1 MSLINQVIVK
11 DLARTYQQEL
21 SQLYSREGVILVDNS
36 FLNGFVRR
44 RVQRDGVPLNY
55 SEAWYLERSFHEG
68 HAPEIVADNNDGS
81 RRHISFPRAM
91 IAEFSRGITR
101 LERFAGDPLEALAD
115 RWGGPEGEPAVI
127 EYAIDHVPDEEICD
141 GAVKQLKGCIGAL
154 KIERDLFAVFS
165 TEAFVAPSTLYPQ
178 RFETK
183 LGSRLGRKPSE
194 KRYHRPQAHLRV
206 AHYQKNQDSADLAGR
221 VREIIVRPVNR
232 AYLSRTGHPDVD
244 REIYLLALA
253 IGQQTPATI
262 LTADND
268 FRSLHGFYQRN
279 KPSGDPA
286 SAVSIV
292 LDHGGVPEV
301 LEAQP

>member
-1 MSLINQVIVK
+1 MSPINQIIVE
-11 DLARTYQQEL
+11 DLAQTYQQEL
-21 SQLYSREGVILVDNS
+21 SNLYSREGVILVDNS

-44 RVQRDGVPLNY
+44 RVQRDGIPLNY

-68 HAPEIVADNNDGS
+68 HAVEVMADNSDGS
-81 RRHISFPRAM
+81 RRYISFPRSM

-101 LERFAGDPLEALAD
+101 LERFVGDPLEALAD

-127 EYAIDHVPDEEICD
+127 EYAIDHSHDEFIFD
-141 GAVKQLKGCIGAL
+141 GAVNQLNGCIDAL
-154 KIERDLFAVFS
+154 KIERNLFAVFS

-178 RFETK
+178 RFETE

-194 KRYHRPQAHLRV
+194 KRYHRPQPHLRV
-206 AHYQKNQDSADLAGR
+206 AHYRKNQDSAGLTGR
-221 VREIIVRPVNR
+221 AREIIVRPVNR
-232 AYLSRTGHPDVD
+232 AYLSRTEQHPDID

-268 FRSLHGFYQRN
+268 FRSLHRFYQRN
-279 KPSGDPA
+279 KPARDPA
-286 SAVSIV
+286 SEVRIV
-292 LDHGGVPEV
+292 LDHAGVPEV
-301 LEAQP
+301 LEA